1 MLTLQNTKS
10 KNLLTY
16 FFFHI
21 DNNCMNILQEFFRE
35 GLTITRL
42 VARRLSL
49 RCRAAGERARA
60 GAAGERARAGA
71 GAERAGLR
79 PRLRAWAGAGRA
91 AWAGGAGGGGCGD
104 ASS

>member
-60 GAAGERARAGA
+60 GAGE
-71 GAERAGLR
+71 ERAGLR

-91 AWAGGAGGGGCGD
+91 AWAGGAGGGGGGD

>member
-10 KNLLTY
+10 KNLLTF

-42 VARRLSL
+42 EARRLSL
-49 RCRAAGERARA
+49 RCRAV
-60 GAAGERARAGA
+60 GERARAGA
-71 GAERAGLR
+71 GGERAGAGEERAGLR
-79 PRLRAWAGAGRA
+79 PRPRAWAGAG
-91 AWAGGAGGGGCGD
+91 GAGGGCIGRWL
-104 ASS
+104 SWWRRQ